1 MCYLILLLQ
10 IVNGFV
16 RYGEIASSV
25 NISDGY
31 WHDVELYVTQNEII
45 LTVDSVETKSGYI
58 AGADFTDL
66 ETVTSIVI
74 ADGYE
79 GV

>member
-25 NISDGY
+25 NISDGD

-58 AGADFTDL
+58 SGADFTDL